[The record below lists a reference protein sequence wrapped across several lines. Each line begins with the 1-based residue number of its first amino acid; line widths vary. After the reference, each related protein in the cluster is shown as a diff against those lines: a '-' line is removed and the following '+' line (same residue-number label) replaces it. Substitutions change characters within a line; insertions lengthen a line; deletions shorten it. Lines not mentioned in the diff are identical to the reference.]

1 MNPNYALKVKE
12 EIDKLL
18 RVGFIWP
25 VKQATWLSPIIVVPR
40 KNGKICV
47 CVHYR
52 KLNAA
57 MVANAF
63 LLPFID
69 RVLDAVTGHEVYSFL
84 DRFNGYNQIRMHPE
98 DQEKTMFVMKWG
110 VFVVVVMMFELKT
123 APTTSQRN
131 IMEIFSVLQ
140 TTLQFNSSSSWVM
153 TSNLF
158 DKLGLLGLLGTP
170 NEIDSS
176 LVLSTTWP
184 MRTIYRNM
192 PWTTSL

>member
-1 MNPNYALKVKE
+1 
-12 EIDKLL
+12 
-18 RVGFIWP
+18 
-25 VKQATWLSPIIVVPR
+25 
-40 KNGKICV
+40 
-47 CVHYR
+47 
-52 KLNAA
+52 

-140 TTLQFNSSSSWVM
+140 TTLQFNSSSS
-153 TSNLF
+153 
-158 DKLGLLGLLGTP
+158 
-170 NEIDSS
+170 
-176 LVLSTTWP
+176 
-184 MRTIYRNM
+184 
-192 PWTTSL
+192 